1 MTKERLFKREYAR
14 ELLNIAKNDLI
25 AAKTLAQNPDVRYE
39 TVFFQLQQAVEKSLK
54 SLLVA
59 QSKSVPIVHDIALII
74 DRLVT
79 KPENADALCELTDFA
94 AIRRYEEGTFIVSQE
109 ETMAALTAVEQT
121 IAFCQQQLLMLGL

>member
-14 ELLNIAKNDLI
+14 ELLNIANNDLI

-79 KPENADALCELTDFA
+79 KPENADVLCELIFQEN
-94 AIRRYEEGTFIVSQE
+94 RRF
-109 ETMAALTAVEQT
+109 QT
-121 IAFCQQQLLMLGL
+121 TK